1 MFVHTYTQS
10 KDWRDY
16 STSWKVAAFM
26 TPKENRKE
34 ITKWCYK
41 TFGAPGMNHLTKQI
55 RWKDSIQYG
64 EVYFSNQKDL
74 EWFVLRWS

>member
-1 MFVHTYTQS
+1 MFIHTY
-10 KDWRDY
+10 KHMMDWRDDIP
-16 STSWKVAAFM
+16 WHVAAFE
-26 TPKENRKE
+26 TPRQNRPE
-34 ITKWCYK
+34 ITSWCYK

-64 EVYFSNQKDL
+64 EVYFNRKEDL

>member
-1 MFVHTYTQS
+1 MFVHTYQHQE
-10 KDWRDY
+10 DWRDPVP
-16 STSWKVAAFM
+16 WHVAAFL

-34 ITKWCYK
+34 ITRWCYK
-41 TFGAPGMNHLTKQI
+41 TFGIPGMNHLTKQI

-64 EVYFSNQKDL
+64 EVYFINQKDL